1 MHNVPLGLS
10 LLAGALTKRNAPQAG
25 HAITAGILTKGIPM
39 TQAASHE
46 KTIVI
51 EIPEA
56 VGVFDN
62 FADLQAAI
70 YDLLMSGFSRLDIS
84 LLGDAETLQEKL
96 GSAYWHARDL
106 EDDPHAPRAAFVS
119 EEAIGEL
126 QGAIAGGFFFL
137 GSAIAMTAMLGPLST
152 LAASIA
158 AVAVGGTPG
167 AIIGTLLAR
176 RVGRHHT
183 DYYAQQ
189 IANGGIL
196 LWVRSDT
203 KAKEALAVKILEG
216 HSGKDVHVHDW
227 TK

>member
-1 MHNVPLGLS
+1 
-10 LLAGALTKRNAPQAG
+10 
-25 HAITAGILTKGIPM
+25 M
-39 TQAASHE
+39 TTEKAKE
-46 KTIVI
+46 KTIII

-56 VGVFDN
+56 VGVFDS

-84 LLGDAETLQEKL
+84 LLGDESALEEKL
-96 GSAYWHARDL
+96 GSAFWRAKDL

-126 QGAIAGGFFFL
+126 EGAIAGGFFFL
-137 GSAIAMTAMLGPLST
+137 GSAIAMTAMLTPLST
-152 LAASIA
+152 LAASVA
-158 AVAVGGTPG
+158 AVAIGGTPG

-176 RVGRHHT
+176 RVGQHHK
-183 DYYAQQ
+183 DYYARQ

-196 LWVRSDT
+196 LWVRTENKD
-203 KAKEALAVKILEG
+203 KEALATKILKG